1 LGTDWSILWWE
12 WPFNAGGQT
21 RYERLVLLAPL
32 NSAGQSGGTSTATF
46 QTAQSTLESLAR
58 SIVSAGMND
67 RAITDTGTLP

>member
-1 LGTDWSILWWE
+1 MSAEAPLRPGWLRALALE
-12 WPFNAGGQT
+12 
-21 RYERLVLLAPL
+21 RERLVLLAPL

-67 RAITDTGTLP
+67 RATTDTGTLP